1 MKSLLETQC
10 RFEMTE
16 GISEIKTSTV
26 ARYIRKLLRV
36 NPHQKITT
44 DQKEVTTE

>member
-16 GISEIKTSTV
+16 GISEIKT
-26 ARYIRKLLRV
+26 
-36 NPHQKITT
+36 
-44 DQKEVTTE
+44 DQQLHVTYENC